1 MKLDQEN
8 LNSLNQIILNYLS
21 EMDNKDIPVVKYR
34 NAKDLQKELN
44 LELPKDQQGS
54 SKVFETIK
62 EYLEYSQRTLHPQFN
77 NQLYAAITPPAFM
90 GEVISALTNTSMATF
105 EIAPVATLM
114 EKKMVEKLNSYVGYG
129 GSEGIMCT
137 GGSNANMLA
146 LHCARAKDDPKA
158 YEEGNSKKYAI
169 FVSEVAHYSF
179 EKAIT
184 LMGLGLNSLKKVK
197 ADKSGK
203 MLTTDL
209 IEKIKEAKSNGEKP
223 LLIASTAGTT
233 VKGAFDPIKEIDQ
246 IAKENNI
253 WHHIDGAWGGSAFLS
268 KKTKNLLEGCE
279 LSDSF
284 TWDAHKLM
292 GTGLITSFFL
302 TKHAGILKA
311 SNSTAGGNVYIF
323 HDYEN
328 KEYDT
333 GPNSL
338 QCGRKVDILKLWL
351 SWQYFG
357 DEGYE
362 EYMNKLVD
370 NKNYFVEKLKNYPEK
385 FQLIHDPEFLNVC
398 FQVIPTDGSD
408 INEFNF
414 KKRFELSREGY
425 FQVNFSR
432 DNETIYFRHI
442 FANINVEKKDI
453 DRFVERL
460 LSIQ

>member
-1 MKLDQEN
+1 MLDQEN
-8 LNSLNQIILNYLS
+8 LNLLNEIIVNYLS
-21 EMDNKDIPVVKYR
+21 EMDNKDIPVIKYR
-34 NAKDLQKELN
+34 SAKDLQKEIDLT
-44 LELPKDQQGS
+44 LPKKQQDINS
-54 SKVFETIK
+54 VFNSIK
-62 EYLEYSQRTLHPQFN
+62 DYLEYSQRTLHPQFN

-90 GEVISALTNTSMATF
+90 GEVISALTNTSMATY

-114 EKKMVEKLNSYVGYG
+114 EKRMVEKLNSYVGYKG
-129 GSEGIMCT
+129 NEGIMCT

-146 LHCARAKDDPKA
+146 IHCARAKDDPKV
-158 YEEGNSKKYAI
+158 YEEGNLKKYAI
-169 FVSEVAHYSF
+169 FVSDVAHYSF
-179 EKAIT
+179 EKAIS

-197 ADKSGK
+197 TDKSAK
-203 MLTTDL
+203 MISEDL
-209 IEKIKEAKSNGEKP
+209 VAKINEAKANGETP
-223 LLIASTAGTT
+223 LLVASTAGTT
-233 VKGAFDPIKEIDQ
+233 VKGAFDPIKEIDK

-253 WHHIDGAWGGSAFLS
+253 WHHIDGAWGGSALLS
-268 KKTKNLLEGCE
+268 KRTRGLLEGCE

-292 GTGLITSFFL
+292 GTGVITSFFL
-302 TKHAGILKA
+302 SKHDGILKS

-328 KEYDT
+328 KEFDF
-333 GPNSL
+333 GPHSL

-362 EYMNKLVD
+362 NYIDKLVD
-370 NKNYFVEKLKNYPEK
+370 NKNYFVEKLKSYPEK
-385 FQLIHDPEFLNVC
+385 FKLIHNPEFLNVC
-398 FQVIPTDGSD
+398 FQVIPSNDID

-414 KKRFELSREGY
+414 NKRFELSREGH

-432 DNETIYFRHI
+432 DGEVVYFRHI

-453 DRFVERL
+453 DYFVERL
-460 LSIQ
+460 ISTQ

>member
-1 MKLDQEN
+1 MMLDQEN
-8 LNSLNQIILNYLS
+8 LNLLNEIILNYLS
-21 EMDNKDIPVVKYR
+21 EIDNNDVPVIKYR
-34 NAKDLQKELN
+34 SANDLKKELSFS
-44 LELPKDQQGS
+44 LPKTQQDINS
-54 SKVFETIK
+54 VFNSIK
-62 EYLEYSQRTLHPQFN
+62 DYLEYSQRTLHPQFN
-77 NQLYAAITPPAFM
+77 NQLYSAITAPAFM

-114 EKKMVEKLNSYVGYG
+114 EKKMIEKLNSYVGYKG
-129 GSEGIMCT
+129 DEGIMCT

-158 YEEGNSKKYAI
+158 YDEGNSKRYAV

-197 ADKSGK
+197 ASKSGK
-203 MLTTDL
+203 MLTSDL
-209 IEKIKEAKSNGEKP
+209 IEKIKEAKENGETP

-233 VKGAFDPIKEIDQ
+233 VKGAFDLIKEIDQ
-246 IAKENNI
+246 VAKENQI
-253 WHHIDGAWGGSAFLS
+253 WHHIDGAWGGSALLS
-268 KKTKNLLEGCE
+268 KNTKKLLEGCE

-302 TKHAGILKA
+302 TKHEGILKA

-333 GPNSL
+333 GPHSL

-362 EYMNKLVD
+362 EYMNNLVD
-370 NKNYFVEKLKNYPEK
+370 NKNYFVEKLKSYPDK
-385 FQLIHDPEFLNVC
+385 FQLIHEPEFLNVC
-398 FQVIPTDGSD
+398 FQVIPSDDSD

-414 KKRFELSREGY
+414 KKRFELSREGH

-432 DNETIYFRHI
+432 DDEVIYFRHV
-442 FANINVEKKDI
+442 FANINVTKKDI

-460 LSIQ
+460 LSIR